1 MDRRTN
7 QNQRGNPRPFDHG
20 AAADR
25 AYRQIHC
32 RNGWIYGLDEFH
44 MALGEERAGFGHRMR
59 KEKDNVKRLEDLLSN
74 RNSGFDQD
82 NKRLFDI
89 IQYRE
94 AEISHLKEQI
104 EAAESQHKQQLD
116 VMVAHQQKLS
126 DQNNKVNLVNSN
138 LLQRREEQLLQC
150 EEKFTKNLAEKC
162 NIWESEKLQM
172 EKKYEEVTQEKND
185 LDRKNLSRETEFQQ
199 LEATLKRVEKQKNDL
214 AKKNKSCETD
224 VKQLKDQMREQEEM
238 FSKDLAQNQESWE
251 KDLKEVQAEL
261 KRAEDEKKDSAK
273 KYLSLESEVQL
284 KDGQVKQLVS
294 GLDEQKETFSKDL
307 AEKQLSWELLVQQK
321 EKLVKHFEN
330 KLEEQEEMF
339 SKDLAQNQESWEK
352 DLKEVQAEL
361 KRAEDEKKD
370 SAKKNLSLES
380 EVQLKDGRVK
390 QLVIGLDEQKETFSK
405 DLAEKQLSW
414 ELLVQQKEKLVK
426 HFENKLEEQEDMFSK
441 DLAQNQE
448 SWEAKVNLVE
458 IKLKEVTQEKNDLAQ
473 KHQSREKDLKEVET
487 KLRKAEDEE
496 KDSAEKNQNLESEVQ
511 LKEKQVKQMENQL
524 DEQKMFFKDLAQN
537 QEIWETRVHLTETR
551 WRQVEEQRDDLAKG
565 QLSWEAKE
573 KQMEE
578 ENTLLEDLCLHMKNK
593 SRSFFSRRGDTEDR
607 DVALQ
612 KMKSKMLEKE
622 MRKKSKR

>member
-7 QNQRGNPRPFDHG
+7 RNQRGNPRPFDHG

-116 VMVAHQQKLS
+116 VMVAQQQKLS
-126 DQNNKVNLVNSN
+126 GQNNKADLLNSN
-138 LLQRREEQLLQC
+138 LLQRREEQVLQC
-150 EEKFTKNLAEKC
+150 EEKFTKNLAEKR

-172 EKKYEEVTQEKND
+172 EKKYEEVTREKND

-199 LEATLKRVEKQKNDL
+199 LEATLKRVEKQKNYL
-214 AKKNKSCETD
+214 AKKNQSCETD
-224 VKQLKDQMREQEEM
+224 VKQLKDQMREQEE
-238 FSKDLAQNQESWE
+238 
-251 KDLKEVQAEL
+251 
-261 KRAEDEKKDSAK
+261 
-273 KYLSLESEVQL
+273 
-284 KDGQVKQLVS
+284 
-294 GLDEQKETFSKDL
+294 T
-307 AEKQLSWELLVQQK
+307 
-321 EKLVKHFEN
+321 
-330 KLEEQEEMF
+330 F

-390 QLVIGLDEQKETFSK
+390 QLVSGLDEQKEAFSK
-405 DLAEKQLSW
+405 DL
-414 ELLVQQKEKLVK
+414 ELFVQQKEKLVK
-426 HFENKLEEQEDMFSK
+426 QFENKLEEQEETFSK

-448 SWEAKVNLVE
+448 SWEAKVHLVE

-473 KHQSREKDLKEVET
+473 KLQSMEKDLKEVET

-524 DEQKMFFKDLAQN
+524 DEQKMVSKDLAQN
-537 QEIWETRVHLTETR
+537 QEIWETKVHLTETR
-551 WRQVEEQRDDLAKG
+551 WRQGRSRGTTWLRD
-565 QLSWEAKE
+565 S
-573 KQMEE
+573 
-578 ENTLLEDLCLHMKNK
+578 
-593 SRSFFSRRGDTEDR
+593 
-607 DVALQ
+607 
-612 KMKSKMLEKE
+612 
-622 MRKKSKR
+622 

>member
-1 MDRRTN
+1 MDRRSN

-74 RNSGFDQD
+74 RDSGFDQE

-94 AEISHLKEQI
+94 ADITHLKEQI

-116 VMVAHQQKLS
+116 VMVAQQQKLS
-126 DQNNKVNLVNSN
+126 GQNNKANLVNSN
-138 LLQRREEQLLQC
+138 LLQRREEQVLQC
-150 EEKFTKNLAEKC
+150 EEKFTKNLAEKR

-185 LDRKNLSRETEFQQ
+185 LYRKNLSRETEFQQ
-199 LEATLKRVEKQKNDL
+199 LEATLKRVEKQKNYL
-214 AKKNKSCETD
+214 AKKNQSCETD

-273 KYLSLESEVQL
+273 KNLSLESEVEL
-284 KDGQVKQLVS
+284 KDRRVKQLVS
-294 GLDEQKETFSKDL
+294 GLDEQKESVL
-307 AEKQLSWELLVQQK
+307 QRPAEKQLSGSCLSNRRRSLSSTSK
-321 EKLVKHFEN
+321 N

-339 SKDLAQNQESWEK
+339 SKDLAQNQESWE
-352 DLKEVQAEL
+352 
-361 KRAEDEKKD
+361 
-370 SAKKNLSLES
+370 
-380 EVQLKDGRVK
+380 
-390 QLVIGLDEQKETFSK
+390 
-405 DLAEKQLSW
+405 
-414 ELLVQQKEKLVK
+414 
-426 HFENKLEEQEDMFSK
+426 
-441 DLAQNQE
+441 
-448 SWEAKVNLVE
+448 AKVHLVE
-458 IKLKEVTQEKNDLAQ
+458 ITLKEVTQEKNDLAQ

-511 LKEKQVKQMENQL
+511 LKEKQLKQMENQL
-524 DEQKMFFKDLAQN
+524 DEQKKMFSKDLAQN
-537 QEIWETRVHLTETR
+537 QEIWETKVHLTETR
-551 WRQVEEQRDDLAKG
+551 WRQVEEQRDDLAQG

-578 ENTLLEDLCLHMKNK
+578 EKTLLEDLCLHMKNK
-593 SRSFFSRRGDTEDR
+593 SRSFFSRRAGTLRTETSPCR
-607 DVALQ
+607 
-612 KMKSKMLEKE
+612 
-622 MRKKSKR
+622 R

>member
-94 AEISHLKEQI
+94 ADITHLKEQI

-116 VMVAHQQKLS
+116 VMVAQQQKLS
-126 DQNNKVNLVNSN
+126 GQNNKTNLVNSN
-138 LLQRREEQLLQC
+138 LLQRREEQVLQC

-199 LEATLKRVEKQKNDL
+199 LEATLKRVERAEKYL
-214 AKKNKSCETD
+214 AKKNKSWEKD

-261 KRAEDEKKDSAK
+261 KMAEDEKKDSATK
-273 KYLSLESEVQL
+273 NLSLESEVQL
-284 KDGQVKQLVS
+284 KDGRVKQLVS
-294 GLDEQKETFSKDL
+294 ALDEQKETFSKDL

-321 EKLVKHFEN
+321 EKLVKQFEN
-330 KLEEQEEMF
+330 KLEEQEE
-339 SKDLAQNQESWEK
+339 
-352 DLKEVQAEL
+352 
-361 KRAEDEKKD
+361 
-370 SAKKNLSLES
+370 
-380 EVQLKDGRVK
+380 
-390 QLVIGLDEQKETFSK
+390 T
-405 DLAEKQLSW
+405 
-414 ELLVQQKEKLVK
+414 
-426 HFENKLEEQEDMFSK
+426 FSK

-524 DEQKMFFKDLAQN
+524 DEQKMFSKDLAQN
-537 QEIWETRVHLTETR
+537 QEIWETKVHLTETR
-551 WRQVEEQRDDLAKG
+551 WRQVEEQRDDLAQG

-578 ENTLLEDLCLHMKNK
+578 EKTLLEDLCLHMKNK

-622 MRKKSKR
+622 RKKSKREEAGEKQCLKGD